1 MHTQHVSSLNEGELP
16 PSTSGQQA
24 KDPGHAAPLPPYTHR
39 FTHRD
44 VILYHLG
51 LGASLEEKGA
61 MQLLYEGAGLQVRGL
76 GMNSMGWAP
85 EASLK
90 KQGCVACSPCMFAA
104 ADMRCAPAYHF

>member
-1 MHTQHVSSLNEGELP
+1 MHTQHVSSLNEGESP

-24 KDPGHAAPLPPYTHR
+24 KDPGHAAPLPPYKHR

-61 MQLLYEGAGLQVRGL
+61 MQLLYEGAGLQVGDEQRGV
-76 GMNSMGWAP
+76 GIRSITE
-85 EASLK
+85 EARLRSCRFCLIER
-90 KQGCVACSPCMFAA
+90 A
-104 ADMRCAPAYHF
+104 